1 MFDYNDKSNS
11 LFKTIFIILKSA
23 CHLLFSFKNSLPKVL
38 KYKPLFCV
46 HPVDNSFFRIVSRKF
61 EKANYSY
68 LVFSEP
74 FKIKY
79 KKKKYDIRCLNF
91 VDMIYVFKQYIKLLE
106 VLKPS
111 NFLTIYDKVSLM
123 REYFNIFY
131 VNNFIKKMKPP
142 LFYSR
147 YETTMCQLFQV
158 LAKNYNCITLASVF
172 SYGYF
177 PQKYEGG
184 HQIKF
189 CDIFFVWGKKH
200 SDLMLHSG
208 DQSNFHIIS
217 GYGQD
222 VRLVKTKY
230 LKYKNLVCFCDN
242 TFYDDLNLNKK
253 EVFRIL
259 TILIDFSYKYNYKI
273 IIKTKKYK
281 HIYKDLM
288 KSNSSVII
296 EIDNNL
302 GSIKQY
308 HKDTIFL
315 GYSLFTL
322 GILALKQNNLAL
334 FFDKYDMIWNKI
346 SLNLKY
352 YIVKNE
358 NDLLIKIKNHSK
370 LRLNKSKSL
379 ISQLIDLDDV
389 DGNDKI
395 TDYILFY
402 MRNFNSSKNFTIDKV
417 NKLYT
422 EKWGKKNLFFNK
434 NNTDFK
440 FKSFL

>member
-1 MFDYNDKSNS
+1 MG
-11 LFKTIFIILKSA
+11 
-23 CHLLFSFKNSLPKVL
+23 
-38 KYKPLFCV
+38 
-46 HPVDNSFFRIVSRKF
+46 
-61 EKANYSY
+61 E
-68 LVFSEP
+68 
-74 FKIKY
+74 
-79 KKKKYDIRCLNF
+79 
-91 VDMIYVFKQYIKLLE
+91 
-106 VLKPS
+106 
-111 NFLTIYDKVSLM
+111 
-123 REYFNIFY
+123 
-131 VNNFIKKMKPP
+131 
-142 LFYSR
+142 
-147 YETTMCQLFQV
+147 
-158 LAKNYNCITLASVF
+158 
-172 SYGYF
+172 
-177 PQKYEGG
+177 
-184 HQIKF
+184 
-189 CDIFFVWGKKH
+189 KH

-217 GYGQD
+217 GYGQG

-322 GILALKQNNLAL
+322 SMLALKQKNLAL

-402 MRNFNSSKNFTIDKV
+402 IRNFNSSQNFTIDKV
-417 NKLYT
+417 NKLYS
-422 EKWGKKNLFFNK
+422 EKWGTKNLVFNK